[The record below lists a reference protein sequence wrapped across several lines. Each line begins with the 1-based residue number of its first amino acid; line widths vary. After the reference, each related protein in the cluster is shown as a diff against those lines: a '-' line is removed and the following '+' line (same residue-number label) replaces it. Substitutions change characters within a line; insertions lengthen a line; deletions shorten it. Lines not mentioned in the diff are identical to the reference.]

1 NLFGLAH
8 PAERMCAQWFQPR
21 SVSDRSCEHV
31 GDKDPAAQGLA
42 QCLDPRN
49 LIDRGADDRKV
60 KAIDSTYIAI
70 EHLAKME
77 CEIDGGNRLA
87 HLCSVSVKPVKA
99 VHCFGSGVER
109 PATGFVACC
118 VDKGKARE
126 HAVAEELQH
135 LSAVWTQRGRQRLE
149 YVVKHFNKN
158 WPRRHIGEWSEA
170 ADIGIPQD
178 GLNTFDRSTFNHTGV
193 NTTAGIA
200 AEISG
205 EQASGNRVLGIGHKR
220 KCYRGQHSLDQA
232 EIVLAKALWGIGR
245 EMRSRSR
252 CPRMPLSPCQQ
263 GSVRRDNQIS
273 RHRGSQ
279 LHEDW
284 KIALRL
290 ASAQPTPQAQ
300 RQASLGGDVAQMS
313 IGAVP
318 QVLLIDFA
326 ALASYRVDR
335 VTIAPPRV
343 GVTSP
348 LRM

>member
-1 NLFGLAH
+1 M
-8 PAERMCAQWFQPR
+8 RAQWFQPR
-21 SVSDRSCEHV
+21 SISDRSCEHV

-70 EHLAKME
+70 EHLAKMK

-99 VHCFGSGVER
+99 AHCFGSGVER

-126 HAVAEELQH
+126 HAVAKELQH

-178 GLNTFDRSTFNHTGV
+178 GLNTFDRSTFNHTGM

-200 AEISG
+200 AEIGG
-205 EQASGNRVLGIGHKR
+205 EQASGNRVLGIGHNRKR
-220 KCYRGQHSLDQA
+220 YRGQHSLDQA

-245 EMRSRSR
+245 EREAD
-252 CPRMPLSPCQQ
+252 PA
-263 GSVRRDNQIS
+263 VRECLCHHANRDQFGDIIS
-273 RHRGSQ
+273 RPRVRQ
-279 LHEDW
+279 LLEDW

-300 RQASLGGDVAQMS
+300 RQASPGGDVAQMS

-326 ALASYRVDR
+326 ALASYGVDR